1 MSKVVIDFAGT
12 DPIKTRIIQKMA
24 EDYIRNVRAVLSI
37 DKDDAVHV
45 LIADAPEGMALFIG
59 HEPPATTDNF
69 YQAPQAKA

>member
-12 DPIKTRIIQKMA
+12 
-24 EDYIRNVRAVLSI
+24 
-37 DKDDAVHV
+37 
-45 LIADAPEGMALFIG
+45 EGMALFIG